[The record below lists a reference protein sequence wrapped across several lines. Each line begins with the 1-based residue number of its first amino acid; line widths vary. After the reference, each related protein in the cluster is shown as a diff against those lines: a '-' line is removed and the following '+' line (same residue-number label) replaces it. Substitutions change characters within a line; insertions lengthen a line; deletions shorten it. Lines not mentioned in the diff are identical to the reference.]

1 MSCGITQNP
10 LLQQGA
16 VSSNF
21 HHSVIL
27 KCTRDNRSWLVWRIK
42 LNEERRRH
50 RKFRTGLV
58 TSNSMDKTVAV
69 SLVRRYQHPLYKK
82 VVRKTKK
89 VLAHDEQN
97 SCNVGD
103 VVQVVETRPLSRQK
117 RWRVQ
122 AIVSS
127 VQPAND

>member
-1 MSCGITQNP
+1 M
-10 LLQQGA
+10 
-16 VSSNF
+16 
-21 HHSVIL
+21 
-27 KCTRDNRSWLVWRIK
+27 K

-82 VVRKTKK
+82 VVRKTRKI
-89 VLAHDEQN
+89 LAHDEQN

-103 VVQVVETRPLSRQK
+103 VVQVVETRPLSRHK

-122 AIVSS
+122 TIVSS
-127 VQPAND
+127 VQPAAD

>member
-1 MSCGITQNP
+1 M
-10 LLQQGA
+10 
-16 VSSNF
+16 
-21 HHSVIL
+21 
-27 KCTRDNRSWLVWRIK
+27 
-42 LNEERRRH
+42 NEETRRH

-58 TSNSMDKTVAV
+58 TSNSMDKTVTVAI
-69 SLVRRYQHPLYKK
+69 VRRYQHPLYKK

-89 VLAHDEQN
+89 ILAHDEQN

-122 AIVSS
+122 AVVSAI
-127 VQPAND
+127 QPAND

>member
-1 MSCGITQNP
+1 M
-10 LLQQGA
+10 
-16 VSSNF
+16 
-21 HHSVIL
+21 
-27 KCTRDNRSWLVWRIK
+27 

-50 RKFRTGLV
+50 RKMRTGRV
-58 TSNSMDKTVAV
+58 TSNKMDKTVAV
-69 SLVRRYQHPLYKK
+69 ALVRRYQHPLYKK

-89 VLAHDEQN
+89 ILAHDERN

-103 VVQVVETRPLSRQK
+103 VVQVIETRPLSRQK

-122 AIVSS
+122 AVVSA

>member
-1 MSCGITQNP
+1 M
-10 LLQQGA
+10 
-16 VSSNF
+16 
-21 HHSVIL
+21 
-27 KCTRDNRSWLVWRIK
+27 
-42 LNEERRRH
+42 NEERRRH

-58 TSNSMDKTVAV
+58 TGNSMDKTVAV

-89 VLAHDEQN
+89 ILAHDEQN

-103 VVQVVETRPLSRQK
+103 VVEVVETRPLSRRK

-122 AIVSS
+122 TIVSS
-127 VQPAND
+127 VQPADD

>member
-1 MSCGITQNP
+1 M
-10 LLQQGA
+10 
-16 VSSNF
+16 
-21 HHSVIL
+21 
-27 KCTRDNRSWLVWRIK
+27 
-42 LNEERRRH
+42 EEKRRGH
-50 RKFRTGLV
+50 RKSRTGLV
-58 TSNSMDKTVAV
+58 TSSSMEKTVAV

-89 VLAHDEQN
+89 ILAHDEQN

-103 VVQVVETRPLSRQK
+103 VVQVVEDRPLSRRK

-127 VQPAND
+127 AQPAND

>member
-1 MSCGITQNP
+1 MNE
-10 LLQQGA
+10 
-16 VSSNF
+16 
-21 HHSVIL
+21 
-27 KCTRDNRSWLVWRIK
+27 KTRG
-42 LNEERRRH
+42 H

-58 TSNSMDKTVAV
+58 TSSSMDKTVAV
-69 SLVRRYQHPLYKK
+69 SLVRRYQQTLKKK

-89 VLAHDEQN
+89 ILAHDEQN

-103 VVQVVETRPLSRQK
+103 VVQVVEARPLSRRK